1 MRPCGY
7 ATAVADRELSVAEA
21 AEYLHL
27 SEDTVRSL
35 IRDGVLPAVQTH
47 RRGPYKLQEA
57 DVQAVAERRAAG
69 IAAGQTEIDP
79 VDLAQLVADELRLR
93 ALNAQAKAQKLR
105 RDARAR
111 YIRATSGQGYGA
123 VTEMADAVGLHRTV
137 VQRWFIGF
145 DDPAQQAIFERNLA
159 DAEQAE
165 REAIEAAERA
175 EREVERLRAQ
185 YGR

>member
-1 MRPCGY
+1 MTPFSY
-7 ATAVADRELSVAEA
+7 ASPVSDRELSVAEA

-27 SEDTVRSL
+27 SEDTVRAM
-35 IRDGVLPAVQTH
+35 IRAGVLPALQRY
-47 RRGPYKLQEA
+47 RRGPYMIKEA
-57 DVQAVAERRAAG
+57 DVRTVAEKRAAG

-93 ALNAQAKAQKLR
+93 ALNTQAKAQKLR

-123 VTEMADAVGLHRTV
+123 VSEMAGALGLHRTV
-137 VQRWFIGF
+137 VQRWLIGY
-145 DDPAQQAIFERNLA
+145 DNPDKRALLERELCE
-159 DAEQAE
+159 AEEAE

-175 EREVERLRAQ
+175 EREVDRLLAER
-185 YGR
+185 GH